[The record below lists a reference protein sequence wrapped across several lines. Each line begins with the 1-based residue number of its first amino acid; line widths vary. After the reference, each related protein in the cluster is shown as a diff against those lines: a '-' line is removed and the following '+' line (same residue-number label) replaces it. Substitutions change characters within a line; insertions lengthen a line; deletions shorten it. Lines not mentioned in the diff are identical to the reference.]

1 MGEETAAHC
10 LCSPFTCD
18 TMGRQPA
25 TMPPFTTFEECVK
38 FVQEWDAG
46 KGTSNDDKLEAYG
59 LYKQATVGDV
69 NTDRPGMLN
78 FSGKS
83 KWDAWKAREGTS
95 SEDAQATYIQTITA
109 QFEKYG
115 A

>member
-1 MGEETAAHC
+1 
-10 LCSPFTCD
+10 
-18 TMGRQPA
+18 MGRQPA

-38 FVQEWDAG
+38 FVLEWDAG
-46 KGTSNDDKLEAYG
+46 KGTSNDEKLEAYG

-83 KWDAWKAREGTS
+83 KWDHGRPEKERAQRMLRLLTS
-95 SEDAQATYIQTITA
+95 KQSLHNSRSMVHR
-109 QFEKYG
+109 G
-115 A
+115 ASNRTE

>member
-1 MGEETAAHC
+1 
-10 LCSPFTCD
+10 
-18 TMGRQPA
+18 MGRQPA

-46 KGTSNDDKLEAYG
+46 KGTSNDEKLEAYG

-83 KWDAWKAREGTS
+83 KWDAWKARDQRMLRLLTS
-95 SEDAQATYIQTITA
+95 KQSLHNSRSMVHR
-109 QFEKYG
+109 G
-115 A
+115 APNRT